1 MAMITFK
8 RIIVIGC
15 GGTGSFLIPALAR
28 YLKSQN
34 FLGELCLIDGDF
46 YSESNS
52 ERQMFKTSGLNTNKA
67 EYQTDQI
74 VNSLPEYS
82 YELNYIDA
90 YVGEEELDEL
100 IVEHTMVI
108 NCADNH
114 AVRNFAEQALLK
126 RNNGV
131 HICCGN
137 EMVMGQVQI
146 SMRSDGQQILP
157 SIFTRFPEIKTT
169 KEDRAKMSCEELQK
183 LPSGGQVISA
193 NMTAATLAMN
203 AIIACLSPS
212 KAYGHGS
219 RINFGTIQF
228 VTNGNDFV
236 KLDVLAPL

>member
-1 MAMITFK
+1 MINFN

-15 GGTGSFLIPALAR
+15 GGTGSFLIPALSR

-46 YSESNS
+46 YSESNA
-52 ERQMFKTSGLNTNKA
+52 ERQMFKTAGINTNKA
-67 EYQTDQI
+67 AYQAEQI
-74 VNSLPEYS
+74 IDSLPEYP
-82 YELNYIDA
+82 YELNYVEA
-90 YVGEEELDEL
+90 YVGAEELEDL
-100 IVEHTMVI
+100 VEENTMVI

-137 EMVMGQVQI
+137 EMVLGQVQI
-146 SMRSDGQQILP
+146 SMRCNGEQVLP
-157 SIFTRFPEIKTT
+157 SIFTRFPEMRTD

-203 AIIACLSPS
+203 AIIACLKQS
-212 KAYGHGS
+212 KAYKHGS
-219 RINFGTIQF
+219 QINFGTIQF
-228 VTNGNDFV
+228 ATTTNDFAKFDIV
-236 KLDVLAPL
+236 ESL